1 MMTRRSAFSVL
12 AGSAFALTACAD
24 ALKPLSGTVTYR
36 ERMAL
41 PPGAVLV
48 VRLEDVS
55 LADAPA
61 KILAESTQSIQG
73 APPLSYILHVPVLE
87 SSRRYNLHAEI
98 RVGEQLLFTTEDAHS
113 PSEPDIV
120 VTRVAA
126 PANDFPYGSWA
137 VHALNGEVIP
147 EAVRAPTLTL
157 ARDGHVFGSGGCN
170 RLMGQADLAGNRLKF
185 QPFAMTRMACIGS
198 GMKTENAFVK
208 ALDAVRFW
216 SLDQKGS
223 LIFQSENMK
232 TLIVLHSEDISE
244 KQK

>member
-1 MMTRRSAFSVL
+1 MMTRRSAFSFL
-12 AGSAFALTACAD
+12 AGSAVALTARAD
-24 ALKPLSGTVTYR
+24 ALKPLSGTVIYR

-41 PPGAVLV
+41 PVGAVLV

-87 SSRRYNLHAEI
+87 SSRQYNLHAEI
-98 RVGEQLLFTTEDAHS
+98 RVGEQLFFTTEDAHS

-126 PANDFPYGSWA
+126 PAHDLPYGSWT
-137 VHALNGEVIP
+137 VQSLNGEALP
-147 EAVRAPTLTL
+147 DTVRAPTLTL

-170 RLMGQADLAGNRLKF
+170 RLMGQAVLAGNRLKF

-198 GMKTENAFVK
+198 EMKTENAFVK

-232 TLIVLHSEDISE
+232 PLIVLHSENILE

>member
-12 AGSAFALTACAD
+12 AGGAFALTACAD

-41 PPGAVLV
+41 PAGAVLV

-87 SSRRYNLHAEI
+87 SHRRYNLHAEI
-98 RVGEQLLFTTEDAHS
+98 RVGEQLLFTTEEAHS

-126 PANDFPYGSWA
+126 PANDLPYGSWT
-137 VHALNGEVIP
+137 VQSLNGEAIP
-147 EAVRAPTLTL
+147 DTVRAPTLTL

-170 RLMGQADLAGNRLKF
+170 RLMGQAVITANSLQFK
-185 QPFAMTRMACIGS
+185 PFAMTRMACIGS
-198 GMKTENAFVK
+198 GMETEDAFVK
-208 ALDAVRFW
+208 ALDKVRAW
-216 SLDQKGS
+216 STDQKGN
-223 LIFQSENMK
+223 LVFQSESMK
-232 TLIVLHSEDISE
+232 PVVVLQPENISE